1 MVTQHESLVK
11 DTVNNVSDITEGI
24 NLTNNLMQQSSQT
37 MQKLKGVCFEAD
49 TNVANATKLVNEL
62 ADYSKNVYAIVN
74 SISDISEQTN
84 VLSINAAIEASH
96 SGKEGQGF
104 AVVAGEIRSLANQ
117 SSTNAKKI
125 HDILITMIEMI
136 ARIQTQENVVSENLK
151 DLVAENAKTE
161 ESINQVFNVLN
172 NQLDQSKKITNTIS
186 SLVKTVHTISDQTK
200 IQKDSSEQ
208 LNQSLELLT
217 SITESVVTSVKEQKS
232 SHDSLATELANIQS
246 ASEENVNVTNTLKQ
260 LFENG
265 TQYI

>member
-1 MVTQHESLVK
+1 
-11 DTVNNVSDITEGI
+11 
-24 NLTNNLMQQSSQT
+24 
-37 MQKLKGVCFEAD
+37 
-49 TNVANATKLVNEL
+49 
-62 ADYSKNVYAIVN
+62 
-74 SISDISEQTN
+74 
-84 VLSINAAIEASH
+84 
-96 SGKEGQGF
+96 
-104 AVVAGEIRSLANQ
+104 
-117 SSTNAKKI
+117 
-125 HDILITMIEMI
+125 MIEMI